1 MHSNIFVY
9 DIEELHY
16 EEIILSNFILKSNI
30 YSVNTF
36 KNVLAI
42 KFLWQSV

>member
-9 DIEELHY
+9 DIEELNY
-16 EEIILSNFILKSNI
+16 EEVILSNFILKSNI

-36 KNVLAI
+36 KNDLAI
-42 KFLWQSV
+42 KFYCKSV